1 MADDALFTIAG
12 QEFKVTTPARVLY
25 PATGTTK
32 LDVIRYYA
40 DVAAAML
47 PLVQGRPATRK
58 RWPEGV
64 DQASFFVKDLE
75 PGTPPWLPRVQ
86 IRHGSGPKFY
96 PVFDTPAA
104 LAWLGQVAALELH
117 VPQWRIEQP
126 AGPTAAA
133 THRSDE
139 RHPDRV
145 VFDLDPGPGAGLA
158 ECVEVALALRER
170 LGPLGQR
177 VGVVTSGSKGIHL
190 YVPMDDPIT
199 SGQASD
205 WARLAAE
212 QLEKAL
218 PDLVVSRMSKSLRA
232 GQGPGGL
239 VAEQPVQDHHRALLP
254 ARPRAPTVAA
264 PRTWQELAEP
274 GLRQL
279 DYREVL
285 DRLADDLD
293 PLAGLHRAAAVTTP
307 TAVDSDG
314 AAVRRPTIRVT
325 RRSPR
330 PVVRTVTAQSGTP
343 VCRLIL
349 SGRWSSS
356 WRKRCLRCPGRTP
369 CPAGQG
375 GS

>member
-1 MADDALFTIAG
+1 M
-12 QEFKVTTPARVLY
+12 LY

-47 PLVQGRPATRK
+47 PQVQGRPATRK

-199 SGQASD
+199 SSQASD

-232 GQGPGGL
+232 GKVL
-239 VAEQPVQDHHRALLP
+239 VDWSQNNRSKTTIAPYSLRGREH
-254 ARPRAPTVAA
+254 PTVAA
-264 PRTWQELAEP
+264 PRTWQELTEP

-293 PLAGLHRAAAVTTP
+293 PLAGLHRSAAVTTP
-307 TAVDSDG
+307 AAADSDG
-314 AAVRRPTIRVT
+314 DAVRRPTIRVT
-325 RRSPR
+325 RRPPR
-330 PVVRTVTAQSGTP
+330 PVVRTVTLERRHGMT

-356 WRKRCLRCPGRTP
+356 WPRRCRRCPDRTP
-369 CPAGQG
+369 CPAGRG